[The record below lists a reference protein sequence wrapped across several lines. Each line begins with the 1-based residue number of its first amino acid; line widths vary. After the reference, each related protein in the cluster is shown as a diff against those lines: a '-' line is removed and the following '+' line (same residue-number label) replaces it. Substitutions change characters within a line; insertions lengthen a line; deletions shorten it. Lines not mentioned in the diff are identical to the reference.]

1 MDSTTATFVTVAVL
15 GGITAGAI
23 GGTKGYSFGGYFF
36 IGALLPLL
44 GILLALAAPSR
55 GKLAQLTPA
64 AERGWHRD
72 PTGRFEHRYFDGR
85 RWTKAVGR
93 AGQQYEDPL

>member
-1 MDSTTATFVTVAVL
+1 MDSTTAAMVTVMVL
-15 GGITAGAI
+15 GGIIAGAI
-23 GGTKGYSFGGYFF
+23 AGTKGHSFGAYFF

-44 GILLALAAPSR
+44 GILLAIAAPGP

-64 AERGWHRD
+64 AEKGWHRD

-85 RWTKAVGR
+85 QWTKAVGR
-93 AGQQYEDPL
+93 NGEQYEDPL